1 MKKKITTYFLYLLLP
16 ALLTGCLY
24 EHPIMTEDGEI
35 GVDPTSVILNA
46 KLKLNLKMPAAE
58 EGGTSLL
65 RPTAGDAP
73 QYRHRFIIDAYL
85 DRVFVARQVVYQDI
99 VDGRDEISLPVSM
112 KLHARNYEIA
122 VWTDYVQMPDE
133 AEGITGTED
142 YFYNSTDNHLLT
154 VYGSETYRGNNEY
167 KDAFCGSAQLELE
180 QYRGQWNTQVSLD
193 MELAR
198 PVMRYELVAND
209 VQKFLKLFTDGK
221 LTGDS
226 FIARVKYISYLKMGY
241 NVLER
246 IPRHGLMFL
255 QQERTI
261 KNSVLKDKD
270 TYPLTFDYAF
280 AAYDAVTRIPVTLEI
295 VVNKKV
301 VASTTFNITGQAGK
315 NTTITYGFLTANPD
329 GGIDFDPDFDGKEDI
344 IVPVYPTE

>member
-1 MKKKITTYFLYLLLP
+1 
-16 ALLTGCLY
+16 
-24 EHPIMTEDGEI
+24 
-35 GVDPTSVILNA
+35 
-46 KLKLNLKMPAAE
+46 
-58 EGGTSLL
+58 
-65 RPTAGDAP
+65 
-73 QYRHRFIIDAYL
+73 
-85 DRVFVARQVVYQDI
+85 
-99 VDGRDEISLPVSM
+99 
-112 KLHARNYEIA
+112 
-122 VWTDYVQMPDE
+122 
-133 AEGITGTED
+133 
-142 YFYNSTDNHLLT
+142 
-154 VYGSETYRGNNEY
+154 
-167 KDAFCGSAQLELE
+167 
-180 QYRGQWNTQVSLD
+180 
-193 MELAR
+193 
-198 PVMRYELVAND
+198 
-209 VQKFLKLFTDGK
+209 
-221 LTGDS
+221 
-226 FIARVKYISYLKMGY
+226 MGY

-261 KNSVLKDKD
+261 KNSVLKDKG

>member
-241 NVLER
+241 NVLELSL
-246 IPRHGLMFL
+246 IHISEP
-255 QQERTI
+255 
-261 KNSVLKDKD
+261 
-270 TYPLTFDYAF
+270 
-280 AAYDAVTRIPVTLEI
+280 TRP
-295 VVNKKV
+295 
-301 VASTTFNITGQAGK
+301 
-315 NTTITYGFLTANPD
+315 Y
-329 GGIDFDPDFDGKEDI
+329 
-344 IVPVYPTE
+344 

>member
-1 MKKKITTYFLYLLLP
+1 
-16 ALLTGCLY
+16 
-24 EHPIMTEDGEI
+24 
-35 GVDPTSVILNA
+35 
-46 KLKLNLKMPAAE
+46 
-58 EGGTSLL
+58 
-65 RPTAGDAP
+65 
-73 QYRHRFIIDAYL
+73 
-85 DRVFVARQVVYQDI
+85 
-99 VDGRDEISLPVSM
+99 
-112 KLHARNYEIA
+112 
-122 VWTDYVQMPDE
+122 
-133 AEGITGTED
+133 
-142 YFYNSTDNHLLT
+142 
-154 VYGSETYRGNNEY
+154 
-167 KDAFCGSAQLELE
+167 
-180 QYRGQWNTQVSLD
+180 